1 MEVIRFTYDDT
12 IYTCYYFKLCTTIN
26 SSIQSES
33 LKNTFER
40 VVPYY
45 DTKIKPLLTIKKN
58 ILIVFHGNSIRALL
72 MKILNISKERIS
84 EFEIP
89 TGNPM
94 LIRFLDNSKVQ
105 DFKYLDQERAKKIL
119 FNV

>member
-1 MEVIRFTYDDT
+1 MFLLRRWKKHIL
-12 IYTCYYFKLCTTIN
+12 IKKKIN
-26 SSIQSES
+26 SNILSES
-33 LKNTFER
+33 LKDTFNR

-45 DTKIKPLLTIKKN
+45 EKSIKPIISSKKN

-72 MKILNISKERIS
+72 MKILNVSEEKIN

-89 TGNPM
+89 TGNP
-94 LIRFLDNSKVQ
+94 LLLQFNDEIEVKN
-105 DFKYLDQERAKKIL
+105 FKYLDEKRSKKIL